1 MRVLHVMECTIGG
14 TRRHLVDL
22 ALGQRAAGLEVD
34 VVVSTLRDPDF
45 PPDLDRLRDAGVWVH
60 VLDMVRAPSLQL
72 DLRHLGALKA
82 LLRERRPEVVHAHSS
97 KAGVLGRQASISTGV
112 GRRVYTPHTFAFLF
126 RALFGPAKRA
136 LYRGLESHYAK
147 HTDRFV
153 AVAASEA
160 ETWAASGVVPAARVR
175 VVPNGIDAGPFAA
188 AEPLDRDELAPGLD
202 PEAPLLAVVGL
213 VYAAKGQD
221 LLLRALTEP
230 GLEDV
235 QVVFVGPGDAE
246 PFQTLARELG
256 LEQRIRFVGA
266 RRDVPR
272 VLRTVDALCL
282 PSRWEGMP
290 YVVLEAF
297 AASCPVVAHPVD
309 GARDAVV
316 PGETGWLA
324 EAIDPA
330 ALADSLR
337 SLLGAE
343 RTRITAITQ
352 RAQARQRERYS
363 IDSMVAGMTRVYEE
377 LL

>member
-34 VVVSTLRDPDF
+34 VVVSTLRDLDF

-136 LYRGLESHYAK
+136 LYRGLERHYAK

-160 ETWAASGVVPAARVR
+160 ATATKRSVC
-175 VVPNGIDAGPFAA
+175 
-188 AEPLDRDELAPGLD
+188 LA
-202 PEAPLLAVVGL
+202 
-213 VYAAKGQD
+213 
-221 LLLRALTEP
+221 
-230 GLEDV
+230 
-235 QVVFVGPGDAE
+235 
-246 PFQTLARELG
+246 
-256 LEQRIRFVGA
+256 
-266 RRDVPR
+266 
-272 VLRTVDALCL
+272 
-282 PSRWEGMP
+282 
-290 YVVLEAF
+290 
-297 AASCPVVAHPVD
+297 
-309 GARDAVV
+309 
-316 PGETGWLA
+316 
-324 EAIDPA
+324 
-330 ALADSLR
+330 
-337 SLLGAE
+337 
-343 RTRITAITQ
+343 
-352 RAQARQRERYS
+352 
-363 IDSMVAGMTRVYEE
+363 
-377 LL
+377 

>member
-34 VVVSTLRDPDF
+34 VVASTLRDPDF
-45 PPDLDRLRDAGVWVH
+45 PPDLERLRDAGVRVH
-60 VLDMVRAPSLQL
+60 VLDMVRAPSPLL
-72 DLRHLGALKA
+72 DLRHLAALKA
-82 LLRERRPEVVHAHSS
+82 LLRERRPEVMHAHSS
-97 KAGVLGRQASISTGV
+97 KAGVLGRQASLSTGI
-112 GRRVYTPHTFAFLF
+112 GRRIYTPHTFAFLF

-136 LYRGLESHYAK
+136 VYRGLESHFAK

-160 ETWAASGVVPAARVR
+160 ETWAASGVVPGERVR
-175 VVPNGIDAGPFAA
+175 VVPNGIDAAPFAA
-188 AEPLDRDELAPGLD
+188 AEPLERGELAPGLD
-202 PEAPLLAVVGL
+202 PHAPLIAVVGL

-230 GLEDV
+230 GLERA
-235 QVVFVGPGDAE
+235 QVVFVGPGDSQ
-246 PFQTLARELG
+246 PFQGQARELG
-256 LEQRIRFVGA
+256 VQERIRFVGA

-297 AASCPVVAHPVD
+297 AAGCPVVAHPVD

-324 EAIDPA
+324 EAIGPAPLAA
-330 ALADSLR
+330 ALRSMLAADR
-337 SLLGAE
+337 QE
-343 RTRITAITQ
+343 VTAVTD
-352 RAQARQRERYS
+352 RARACQEDHYS
-363 IDSMVAGMTRVYEE
+363 VDSMVAGMTRVYEE
-377 LL
+377 VL